1 MIDAEL
7 AESLKKLS
15 GLRNILVHRYN
26 RVEESI
32 VVDGLEDIRAGLE
45 RFVEVVED
53 ALKRI
58 FGEDKTGASPA

>member
-58 FGEDKTGASPA
+58 FGEDKTGAPPA